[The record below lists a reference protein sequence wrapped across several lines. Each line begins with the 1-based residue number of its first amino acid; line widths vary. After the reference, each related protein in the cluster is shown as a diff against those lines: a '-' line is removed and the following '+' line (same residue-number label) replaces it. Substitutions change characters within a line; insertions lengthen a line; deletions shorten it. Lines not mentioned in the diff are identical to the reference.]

1 MTRVPSPGPQRKRP
15 PVRRP
20 GSKEHSLLGGAA
32 TATNTATTTTL
43 PGAGAAATSVATAAK
58 PQRSSNSVGSV
69 RPKTF
74 GGGRPTTWQ
83 ASASSPEDD
92 GGTGGAGTAPA
103 RSRVVR
109 GGSRSRDLGRRV
121 PSPKAINQE
130 AGDWLEENASRLA
143 IQTQKCLLIHRQ
155 LQDLLSRGS
164 PRNGA
169 SADEVSWQSKTLSLQ
184 ALEGAPLDLLEIS
197 EVATSERR
205 DKLRAD
211 LTLAEEDVNRLK
223 EEIRV
228 EQAAGEQFQEALEAG
243 TKVEL
248 RRLKEEVSVLEVRI
262 QDRLDTLRQLAIQ
275 AVSPRWSPS
284 AASPSSPS
292 RVFVHSPVTRIS
304 NFGPKARSTS
314 PPRQRATVPLTT
326 FPTFTAPQSGA
337 CGACRAV
344 SVPMIAPKQAPSLIR
359 VAAAATAMTGRQAG
373 ATAYPLQQLDDVRHR
388 VQAEFW
394 SGTM

>member
-1 MTRVPSPGPQRKRP
+1 M
-15 PVRRP
+15 
-20 GSKEHSLLGGAA
+20 
-32 TATNTATTTTL
+32 
-43 PGAGAAATSVATAAK
+43 
-58 PQRSSNSVGSV
+58 
-69 RPKTF
+69 
-74 GGGRPTTWQ
+74 
-83 ASASSPEDD
+83 
-92 GGTGGAGTAPA
+92 
-103 RSRVVR
+103 
-109 GGSRSRDLGRRV
+109 
-121 PSPKAINQE
+121 
-130 AGDWLEENASRLA
+130 
-143 IQTQKCLLIHRQ
+143 
-155 LQDLLSRGS
+155 
-164 PRNGA
+164 
-169 SADEVSWQSKTLSLQ
+169 DEVSWQSKTLSLQ
-184 ALEGAPLDLLEIS
+184 ALEGAPLDLLDIS

-228 EQAAGEQFQEALEAG
+228 EQAAGEQFNEALEAG

-262 QDRLDTLRQLAIQ
+262 QDRLDTLRQLATQ

-326 FPTFTAPQSGA
+326 FTQAPQTGA

-344 SVPMIAPKQAPSLIR
+344 SVPMIAPKQAPTLIR
-359 VAAAATAMTGRQAG
+359 VAAAATAMTGRGQAG
-373 ATAYPLQQLDDVRHR
+373 GPTAYPLQQLDDVRHR